1 MTRRIRYVPA
11 SLPWQ
16 WKVSSSI
23 HFKAIARQITFTRG
37 NRKRS
42 VFFGWSPQR
51 RAYFGGWLDSYR
63 MYPIFCCLNTMKY
76 PCLLLKWFQLCW
88 SQPKFLLVEIQ
99 FLLAKSATQL
109 SQVLPSPHR
118 NGMAAAAGRVNPTEV
133 GLESQFYLE
142 VALHYI
148 SKSYAYIS
156 MIKYVYIIFIICT
169 LRVLKY

>member
-1 MTRRIRYVPA
+1 
-11 SLPWQ
+11 
-16 WKVSSSI
+16 
-23 HFKAIARQITFTRG
+23 
-37 NRKRS
+37 
-42 VFFGWSPQR
+42 
-51 RAYFGGWLDSYR
+51 

-76 PCLLLKWFQLCW
+76 LCLLLKWFQLCW

-148 SKSYAYIS
+148 SKTYAYIS
-156 MIKYVYIIFIICT
+156 MIKYAYMYIILYICVCVIIC
-169 LRVLKY
+169 LFVHILLYIFNHIFIYIHAYACI